1 MKAAVTRHLRMTLPF
16 EHLKSVW
23 AILIG
28 IAAGSLLGFL
38 SPDVA
43 RSISIYGEL
52 YLTFLKMCVI
62 PIMITALIP
71 SLARLLQAREAARFI
86 RRIALVF
93 AASLLLVSLVSIAA
107 AAIVK
112 PGHNVSDTARTALGM
127 AIFES
132 ESNLA
137 RSPADAG
144 TAAASLSAEAESG
157 SLAGLILS
165 MIPANV
171 FSALVD
177 GNNVQILVF
186 SVIFGITLGLFP
198 PQNNE
203 NLLQMMEGIF
213 KVFQR
218 IIAFTM
224 YILPFALFCMMAGQV
239 AQTGGALFAAMGK
252 FILVI
257 YIVSLFLMAAAAVV
271 IARKSGKRLIDTLR
285 DLKEPLLV
293 AFGTRNS
300 IATMPSVLEAMA
312 DRLQLEKRGV
322 DLVVPL
328 GIVICRYSMVLVF
341 AVSSLFIAQLYYLPI
356 EAGGWLIILLG
367 SVLAAVGSAG
377 MPGIVSFAMLALIM
391 DPLGLPSETAVILL
405 IAMNPVFDPIITTA
419 SVHLNCAAT
428 VLVVDR
434 DPQPA
439 AGGQSPR

>member
-1 MKAAVTRHLRMTLPF
+1 
-16 EHLKSVW
+16 
-23 AILIG
+23 
-28 IAAGSLLGFL
+28 
-38 SPDVA
+38 
-43 RSISIYGEL
+43 
-52 YLTFLKMCVI
+52 
-62 PIMITALIP
+62 
-71 SLARLLQAREAARFI
+71 
-86 RRIALVF
+86 
-93 AASLLLVSLVSIAA
+93 
-107 AAIVK
+107 
-112 PGHNVSDTARTALGM
+112 
-127 AIFES
+127 
-132 ESNLA
+132 
-137 RSPADAG
+137 
-144 TAAASLSAEAESG
+144 
-157 SLAGLILS
+157 
-165 MIPANV
+165 
-171 FSALVD
+171 ALVD

-239 AQTGGALFAAMGK
+239 AHTGAALFAAMGK

-328 GIVICRYSMVLVF
+328 GIVIC
-341 AVSSLFIAQLYYLPI
+341 
-356 EAGGWLIILLG
+356 
-367 SVLAAVGSAG
+367 
-377 MPGIVSFAMLALIM
+377 
-391 DPLGLPSETAVILL
+391 
-405 IAMNPVFDPIITTA
+405 
-419 SVHLNCAAT
+419 
-428 VLVVDR
+428 
-434 DPQPA
+434 
-439 AGGQSPR
+439 